1 MCKYSCG
8 YSKSQVTGALNNCFC
23 SHFASLFK
31 DVHIGQKKVG
41 CGKKREQ
48 LRPKTFQWPKTVKG
62 HYSLPLD
69 NCNSLGGMFCP
80 ASSSLRYPGQ
90 ERLCLYSVILWSP
103 WIEKGIMEFAPWLKR
118 SHSEMMHVISAV
130 IFWLKQVIW
139 PHLTSRKWGLA
150 ILPSEKRKNQ
160 KYLVN
165 NADDHPNFCF
175 LLVECQEEIQ
185 NPIVQK
191 LIHNLPSTYVSSLI
205 SIVAPIPYVHSCQN
219 SIFLS
224 TYHS

>member
-150 ILPSEKRKNQ
+150 ILPSEKRKFWKEEKPEVFGEQ
-160 KYLVN
+160 CWW
-165 NADDHPNFCF
+165 PPQF
-175 LLVECQEEIQ
+175 LFSPCWMSGRDT
-185 NPIVQK
+185 K
-191 LIHNLPSTYVSSLI
+191 SYCSKTYS
-205 SIVAPIPYVHSCQN
+205 
-219 SIFLS
+219 
-224 TYHS
+224 